1 MTDERP
7 ARPLPDVLARLASGM
22 PGGSYPRV
30 HSARARLLGILL
42 MGATAAL
49 VLVAAITAA
58 QP

>member
-1 MTDERP
+1 MSDERP
-7 ARPLPDVLARLASGM
+7 AGPLPDVLARLASGM
-22 PGGSYPRV
+22 PRGTYPRV
-30 HSARARLLGILL
+30 HSARARVLGIVL